1 MRRFLVCWGNGS
13 TRRSLAIA
21 QLSSFMALKCKSLA
35 ALLVATIAAAGCGS
49 DRATA
54 PHPVSFDASDA
65 LARLEPVAAI
75 FDQPIFSSFT
85 GAEGFFESFFRSP
98 AAATLAWASSTRG
111 GMQLGIARSLTLGP
125 EHVATN
131 TIPDDEKGK
140 TFVWDV
146 STRMY
151 VPDPTVAGAPA
162 SGVRFT
168 LYVWDPVNGPIL
180 PLTKVG
186 YVDIAP
192 PDGADASVDQA
203 EVVIERDVPRA
214 IVADFVV
221 THRSSAGIDSFSI
234 EGSATDTRTV
244 AVIALD
250 GTYGGAAGQHH
261 LIYNTNLSASPPG
274 VSAIEQLIYDQPT
287 ASQSGHLELDYDGHR
302 LTDET
307 VSTGADIKFDGNLYA
322 HVLFSAGVSDQTL
335 YVRPDGTSLT
345 SQEIASVNAL
355 LNRAVVANFFWINL
369 AYP

>member
-1 MRRFLVCWGNGS
+1 MG
-13 TRRSLAIA
+13 
-21 QLSSFMALKCKSLA
+21 LKRKSIA
-35 ALLVATIAAAGCGS
+35 ALFVATIAAAGCGS

-65 LARLEPVAAI
+65 LARVEPVAAI
-75 FDQPIFSSFT
+75 FDQQIFSSFT

-98 AAATLAWASSTRG
+98 ITATLALTPRVRG
-111 GMQLGIARSLTLGP
+111 GIQLGIARSPTLGAERVP
-125 EHVATN
+125 AN

-140 TFVWDV
+140 TFVWDAN
-146 STRMY
+146 TRMY
-151 VPDPTVAGAPA
+151 VPDPTVVGAPA
-162 SGVRFT
+162 LGVRFL

-180 PLTKVG
+180 PLTRVG

-192 PDGADASVDQA
+192 PDGADASGDEA
-203 EVVIERDVPRA
+203 EVVIERDAPRA

-221 THRSSAGIDSFSI
+221 SHRSSAGIDSFSI
-234 EGSATDTRTV
+234 QGSATDTRTV
-244 AVIALD
+244 ALIALD

-261 LIYNTNLSASPPG
+261 LIFSTNLSSSPPG
-274 VSAIEQLIYDQPT
+274 VSTMEHLVYDQPT

-322 HVLFSAGVSDQTL
+322 HVLFSTGVSDQTRYL
-335 YVRPDGTSLT
+335 HPDGTSLS

-355 LNRAVVANFFWINL
+355 LDRVVVTNFFWINL